1 MYLKT
6 LSMRGFKSFASA
18 TTLNFEPGIT
28 AIVGPNGSGKSN
40 IVDALSWVMGEQ
52 GVKSLRG
59 GKMEDIIFAGT
70 SSRPPLGRAEVTLT
84 IDNTDEALPI
94 DFTEVTISRTM
105 FRNGGS
111 EYAINGQTCRL
122 LDVQEL
128 LSDTG
133 MGREMHVIVG
143 QGQLDSIL
151 NATPE
156 QRRGFIEEA
165 AGVLKHR
172 RRKEKAQRKLDTT
185 QANLTRLTDLIAEIR
200 RQLKPLGKQAEV
212 ARRAAGVQAELRDAK
227 ARLLADDLTTAMQA
241 LEADQ
246 LAEAERD
253 ALQAAAERALGEA
266 RQAEEQAEER
276 AAAAVPNLSQA
287 QEVWYQLTGLRERI
301 ASTLSIAAER
311 VAHASDVRAQP
322 ASLRDPD
329 AWESEARDM
338 RTAEEALRV
347 DIEAA
352 AVTLDQ
358 ASQART
364 EAEQLAETAERTY
377 ALALR
382 AAADRREG
390 LARLTGQVAA
400 IRSRLEA
407 RLATDERLRVS
418 LAEAETRTAAATA
431 EYEAV
436 QAEVGTLEAGQSGLD
451 ADFRETETT
460 WQTAVESADASRQRG
475 VAADQK
481 VAALEARREALELS
495 LGPDVSVQ
503 LKDAGVA
510 GIAGRVGAHLSVE
523 AGWEAAIAAALGPL
537 GEAIVADDLNAARRA
552 VETLKNSDKGRA
564 ALLLRGVAGRQ
575 TGQAPTGARW
585 AADVVKADEGLSGA
599 LSQALAGIVVM
610 QDLAAAVAVVASHQE
625 LTAVTRD
632 GDVVSSWALRGGAD
646 VLEGELQ
653 AQAALRQTDEDLV
666 SARRAADELQAEMAN
681 AQADVDKTQA
691 RRDDALALLNQS
703 NAAVAGL
710 AERLSA
716 AKQKASSS
724 VAEAGRLQAS
734 LEEAAQGRGDDEAA
748 LAGLEARLAGATGGE
763 EAVEP
768 DPADKDAAEDAAR
781 QAREREMEARL
792 GLRTLEERAAAL
804 AGRADALLAAAA
816 QERAQR
822 VAAVERAER
831 LRREAETAERVR
843 SAALWLAGVVDEA
856 VVRSG
861 EAKADAEASRAAA
874 QAAVSSARAATRERS
889 AAFDALVEGTHR
901 DEMARIEQRLRVE
914 SLSERALSELGLEAD
929 VLVAEYGPAIPV
941 PVPPDPAKVVI
952 AGSEPADS
960 PEVMPYVRE
969 EQLAR
974 MRQAERDLTVLGRVN
989 PLALEEFDAMS
1000 ERHAFLAEQLDDVK
1014 RTRTDLLGI
1023 IDEVDAQVQE
1033 VFGQAYADVAETFAR
1048 VFERLFPGGEGRLIL
1063 TDPSDALLTG
1073 VDVEARPA
1081 GKKVKR
1087 LSLLSGGERSLVAV
1101 AFLLS
1106 LFIARPS
1113 PFYILDEVEAAL
1125 DDVNL
1130 GRLLDIYDELRQAS
1144 QLLIITHQKR
1154 TMEVADALYG
1164 ITMRGDGV
1172 SKVVSQRLVDR

>member
-1 MYLKT
+1 
-6 LSMRGFKSFASA
+6 
-18 TTLNFEPGIT
+18 
-28 AIVGPNGSGKSN
+28 
-40 IVDALSWVMGEQ
+40 
-52 GVKSLRG
+52 
-59 GKMEDIIFAGT
+59 
-70 SSRPPLGRAEVTLT
+70 
-84 IDNTDEALPI
+84 
-94 DFTEVTISRTM
+94 
-105 FRNGGS
+105 
-111 EYAINGQTCRL
+111 
-122 LDVQEL
+122 
-128 LSDTG
+128 

-172 RRKEKAQRKLDTT
+172 RRKEKAQRKLETT

-227 ARLLADDLTTAMQA
+227 ARLLADEISAATQA

-246 LAEAERD
+246 MAEAERD
-253 ALQAAAERALGEA
+253 ALQAAAEASLAQARA
-266 RQAEEQAEER
+266 AEEQAEEQAS
-276 AAAAVPNLSQA
+276 AAMPNLSQA
-287 QEVWYQLTGLRERI
+287 QEVWYQLTGLRERV

-311 VAHASDVRAQP
+311 VAHATDVRDQP

-338 RTAEEALRV
+338 RAAEEALRV
-347 DIEAA
+347 EIEAA
-352 AVTLDQ
+352 AETLDQ
-358 ASQART
+358 ASQVRGD
-364 EAEQLAETAERTY
+364 AEQASQTAERAY

-407 RLATDERLRVS
+407 RQATDERLRAS
-418 LAEAETRTAAATA
+418 IADAEARTAGATA
-431 EYEAV
+431 EYEAMYNHASILATT
-436 QAEVGTLEAGQSGLD
+436 QAELESAFHEAEAAWQAAVDALD
-451 ADFRETETT
+451 AAR
-460 WQTAVESADASRQRG
+460 ARG
-475 VAADQK
+475 VAADQN
-481 VAALEARREALELS
+481 VAALQARREALELS

-510 GIAGRVGAHLSVE
+510 GIAGRVGAHLTVE
-523 AGWEAAIAAALGPL
+523 PGWEAAVAAALGPL
-537 GEAIVADDLNAARRA
+537 GEAIVADDLAAARRA
-552 VETLKNSDKGRA
+552 VETLKKSDKGRA
-564 ALLLRGVAGRQ
+564 SLLLRGVAARKPGA
-575 TGQAPTGARW
+575 APDGSRW
-585 AADVVKADEGLSGA
+585 AIDVVKAGEGLAGA
-599 LSQALAGIVVM
+599 LSHVLAGVVVT
-610 QDLAAAVAVVASHQE
+610 DGLAAAVEVVTRQND

-632 GDVVSSWALRGGAD
+632 GDVVSSWAVRGGAD

-653 AQAALRQTDEDLV
+653 AQAALRQTDDDLV
-666 SARRAADELQAEMAN
+666 P
-681 AQADVDKTQA
+681 A
-691 RRDDALALLNQS
+691 RRDAEAAQTELADAQVGVGQAAWHRDEASAKFNES
-703 NAAVAGL
+703 NAAVTAL
-710 AERLSA
+710 AENLSA
-716 AKQKASSS
+716 ARQMALSAADE
-724 VAEAGRLQAS
+724 VGRLQMS
-734 LEEAAQGRGDDEAA
+734 LDEAAQGRADDETA
-748 LAGLEARLAGATGGE
+748 LAELEARLAGAKGGE
-763 EAVEP
+763 QVVEP
-768 DPADKDAAEDAAR
+768 DPADKDTAEDAAR
-781 QAREREMEARL
+781 GAREREMEARL
-792 GLRTLEERAAAL
+792 GLRTLEERASAL

-822 VAAVERAER
+822 VAAVERADR

-843 SAALWLAGVVDEA
+843 VAALWLAERVDEA
-856 VVRSG
+856 VVKAG
-861 EAKADAEASRAAA
+861 EAKDAAEAARVAA
-874 QAAVSSARAATRERS
+874 QVALSSARATTRERS

-914 SLSERALSELGLEAD
+914 SLSERALAELGLEVD
-929 VLVAEYGPAIPV
+929 VLVEEYGPEVPV
-941 PVPPDPAKVVI
+941 PVAPDPD
-952 AGSEPADS
+952 SDEEP
-960 PEVMPYVRE
+960 VTKPYVRE

-974 MRQAERDLTVLGRVN
+974 VRQAERDLAVLGRVN
-989 PLALEEFDAMS
+989 PLALEEFDALS

-1033 VFGQAYADVAETFAR
+1033 VFTQAYADVSDTFGR
-1048 VFERLFPGGEGRLIL
+1048 VFERLFPGGEGRLVL
-1063 TDPSDALLTG
+1063 TEPGDALLTG

-1125 DDVNL
+1125 DDTNL

>member
-18 TTLNFEPGIT
+18 TTLHFEPGIT

-172 RRKEKAQRKLDTT
+172 RRKEKAQRKLETT
-185 QANLTRLTDLIAEIR
+185 QANLTRLTDLIGEIR

-212 ARRAAGVQAELRDAK
+212 ARRAAGVQAELRDAR
-227 ARLLADDLTTAMQA
+227 ARLLADDLATAMNA
-241 LEADQ
+241 LTADQ

-253 ALQAAAERALGEA
+253 ALQSAAERALGEA
-266 RQAEEQAEER
+266 RQAEEHAEELAS
-276 AAAAVPNLSQA
+276 AAMPNLSQA
-287 QEVWYQLTGLRERI
+287 QEVWYQLTGLRERV

-311 VAHASDVRAQP
+311 VAHEVDVRAQP
-322 ASLRDPD
+322 TSLRDPD

-338 RTAEEALRV
+338 RAAEEGLRV

-352 AVTLDQ
+352 AAALDQ
-358 ASQART
+358 ASQVRA
-364 EAEQLAETAERTY
+364 EAEKLAESAERAY
-377 ALALR
+377 SLALR

-407 RLATDERLRVS
+407 RLATDERLRAS
-418 LAEAETRTAAATA
+418 LAEAEARTAEATA
-431 EYEAV
+431 EYEAIQV
-436 QAEVGTLEAGQSGLD
+436 DAGTLEAGQEGLD
-451 ADFRETETT
+451 EAVQEAEAA
-460 WQTAVESADASRQRG
+460 WQAAVDANEALRQRAI
-475 VAADQK
+475 AADQL
-481 VAALEARREALELS
+481 VAALSARREALELS

-537 GEAIVADDLNAARRA
+537 GEAIVADDLAAARRA

-564 ALLLRGVAGRQ
+564 ALLLRGVAAHKATQ
-575 TGQAPTGARW
+575 TPDGARW
-585 AADVVKADEGLSGA
+585 AVDVVKADSDLAGA
-599 LSQALAGIVVM
+599 LSQALAGVVVTE
-610 QDLAAAVAVVASHQE
+610 DLARAVSVVAAQKG

-632 GDVVSSWALRGGAD
+632 GDVVTSWALRGGAD

-653 AQAALRQTDEDLV
+653 AQAALRQTDEDL
-666 SARRAADELQAEMAN
+666 APAQRTAGDLRAEMAD
-681 AQADVDKTQA
+681 AQAGVESAQA
-691 RRDDALALLNQS
+691 RRDEALAKLNQAS
-703 NAAVAGL
+703 AAVAAL

-724 VAEAGRLQAS
+724 AAEAGRLQAS
-734 LEEAAQGRGDDEAA
+734 LEEAAHGREDDEAA
-748 LAGLEARLAGATGGE
+748 LAGLEARLAGATGDE
-763 EAVEP
+763 QAVEP
-768 DPADKDAAEDAAR
+768 DPVDKDTAEEAAR
-781 QAREREMEARL
+781 QAREGEMEARL

-831 LRREAETAERVR
+831 LRREAETAECVRV
-843 SAALWLAGVVDEA
+843 AALWLAGVVDAA
-856 VVRSG
+856 VVKAG
-861 EAKADAEASRAAA
+861 EAKADAEASRVAA
-874 QAAVSSARAATRERS
+874 QAALSSARAATRERS

-901 DEMARIEQRLRVE
+901 DEMARIEQRMRVE
-914 SLSERALSELGLEAD
+914 TLSERALSELGLEAD
-929 VLVAEYGPAIPV
+929 VLVAEYGPEIPV
-941 PVPPDPAKVVI
+941 PLPPDP
-952 AGSEPADS
+952 SEPDGD
-960 PEVMPYVRE
+960 PVTKPYVRE
-969 EQLAR
+969 EQLTR
-974 MRQAERDLTVLGRVN
+974 VRQAERDLAVLGRVN

-1023 IDEVDAQVQE
+1023 IDEVDAQVQA
-1033 VFGQAYADVAETFAR
+1033 VFTQAYGDVAETFAR

-1081 GKKVKR
+1081 GKKIKR

-1130 GRLLDIYDELRQAS
+1130 GRLLDIYNELRQAS